1 MAMELQGL
9 QDRAEGQQELTE
21 DSDQPIS
28 EADHVDADLRESVA
42 IDAEEA
48 EDGMSGT
55 EAEERVDTDR
65 QSGERSDGDDA

>member
-1 MAMELQGL
+1 MALELQGL
-9 QDRAEGQQELTE
+9 QDRAGGQQELAV

-28 EADHVDADLRESVA
+28 ESEHVDADLHESVA

-48 EDGMSGT
+48 EDGIGGT